1 MYSIIDIEGNGGGFR
16 EECIIDIAIY
26 RYDGQKVVD
35 QFISLVDPEA
45 EITSFVQKLTGITPK
60 MVARAPKFHE
70 IAKRVLEITE
80 GTTLVGH
87 NIEFDYRMLRQSFRR
102 LGYRFEI
109 DTLDTIPLAKK
120 LIPDLPSYSLG
131 KLVKSLGIPLT
142 EAHRA
147 GGDARATLDLFK
159 LLVTKDTDNEI
170 IQKHHEETNAKTYI
184 NKIKK
189 LTQDLPSKTG
199 ILYYQDAQG
208 EILLTEYA
216 EDINRSAR
224 HFFSSKAKRLQE
236 AQNKTEQIHFDLTP
250 NALLAQLMLHSRG
263 VQRVEKYPFI
273 LVHRGRKYTIE
284 RKTIEK
290 KSQGLLHFKSYTQ
303 GLKALT
309 FLIESEKYKDPQD
322 LINYLALENR
332 TELWI
337 SEGRVLGE
345 KAFYIIDSG
354 TIKGYGFYELH
365 TQIQDLKKID
375 RLTIP
380 VHSGKKDFSNE
391 MKLTLLKSTV
401 KIHPLP
407 LK

>member
-45 EITSFVQKLTGITPK
+45 QITSFVQKLTGITPK

-159 LLVTKDTDNEI
+159 LLVTKDTENEI

-199 ILYYQDAQG
+199 ILYYQDSSG

-216 EDINRSAR
+216 EDMNRSAR

-236 AQNKTEQIHFDLTP
+236 AQNKTEQIHYDLTP

-263 VQRVEKYPFI
+263 VERVERYPFV
-273 LVHRGRKYTIE
+273 LVNRGGKYTIE
-284 RKTIEK
+284 RKTTDIKEP
-290 KSQGLLHFKSYTQ
+290 GLMNFKSFTQ
-303 GLKALT
+303 GLKAMT
-309 FLIESEKYKDPQD
+309 FLKESEKYKDPQD
-322 LINYLALENR
+322 LKNHLELKDRN
-332 TELWI
+332 ELWT
-337 SEGRVLGE
+337 SEGRTLGE
-345 KAFYIIDSG
+345 KAFYVIKSG
-354 TIKGYGFYELH
+354 RIKGYGFYELY
-365 TQIQDLKKID
+365 TQIQDQKRID
-375 RLTIP
+375 QLMIP
-380 VHSGKKDFSNE
+380 VNSSKKDFSNE
-391 MKLTLLKSTV
+391 MKLALLRSAV
-401 KIHPLP
+401 SVHSLP